1 MKKRGLIVT
10 IIVNSIVVLAVLLCI
25 LFPITLYSAIT
36 ITNNQI
42 AIEIE
47 DKLKSVELPE
57 GTELVDSMWL
67 AGKYFGNGHGMQ
79 YFGAILVS
87 SELEADELQAYYRN
101 YIQSDDIV
109 DVVKQQTAAIFDDPY
124 YGEWGL
130 AFENFNSD
138 NNNYMIYCLEAKT
151 SGWDDNSFIIELLDR
166 DFRRY

>member
-1 MKKRGLIVT
+1 MKKRGLIITV
-10 IIVNSIVVLAVLLCI
+10 ILVSIAALFYI
-25 LFPITLYSAIT
+25 LFPIGLYSAIT
-36 ITNNQI
+36 ITNNKI
-42 AIEIE
+42 AINIE
-47 DKLKSVELPE
+47 DQLISVELPE

-109 DVVKQQTAAIFDDPY
+109 DVVKQQTAVIFDDLY
-124 YGEWGL
+124 YDECGL
-130 AFENFNSD
+130 VFENFDSTK
-138 NNNYMIYCLEAKT
+138 NNYMIYCLEVNT
-151 SGWDDNSFIIELLDR
+151 SDWEEDGFIEELLDR